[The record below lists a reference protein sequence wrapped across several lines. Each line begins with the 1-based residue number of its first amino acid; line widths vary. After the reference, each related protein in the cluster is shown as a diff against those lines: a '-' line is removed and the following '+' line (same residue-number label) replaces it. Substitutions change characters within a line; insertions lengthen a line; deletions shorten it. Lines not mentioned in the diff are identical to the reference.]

1 MQLEFLIS
9 ALLIGVAGSL
19 HCVGMCGPLMLSNV
33 FIHENLKE
41 SIIRWNF
48 YHLGRIF
55 IYAMWGVL
63 FGSIGISIKW
73 FGIQQN
79 ISVALGV
86 GILSILLLI
95 KIFPTVESK
104 IQRLVPYKLLVK
116 KLYPKA
122 TGSNFIN
129 AFVGGLLNGILPC
142 GLVYVALAGAT
153 AMQNPIKGS
162 IFMVMFGIG
171 TLPMLILVLI
181 IGSRLQLSVRKYF
194 IKWYPIMIGFIGIML
209 ILRGLNLGSMLSPAL
224 IKNSRNIIQC
234 AIH

>member
-1 MQLEFLIS
+1 MQSDFLIS
-9 ALLIGVAGSL
+9 AFFIGAAGSL

-33 FIHENLKE
+33 CIHENVKD
-41 SIIRWNF
+41 SIIRWNL

-55 IYAMWGVL
+55 MYAMWGVL

-73 FGIQQN
+73 FGMQQN
-79 ISVALGV
+79 ISVALGI

-122 TGSNFIN
+122 TGSNIIS

-153 AMQNPIKGS
+153 AMQDPIRGS
-162 IFMVMFGIG
+162 IFMIFFGLG
-171 TLPMLILVLI
+171 TLPLLLVVML
-181 IGSRLQLSVRKYF
+181 IGSRIQFAIRKHLV
-194 IKWYPIMIGFIGIML
+194 KWYPIMIGFMAILL
-209 ILRGLNLGSMLSPAL
+209 IIRGLNLGNMLSPAL
-224 IKNSRNIIQC
+224 MKNSSANIQC
-234 AIH
+234 NIH

>member
-33 FIHENLKE
+33 FIHENVKE

-48 YHLGRIF
+48 YHLGRIL
-55 IYAMWGVL
+55 IYAMWGLL

-73 FGIQQN
+73 FGMQQN

-86 GILSILLLI
+86 GILSILMLI

-104 IQRLVPYKLLVK
+104 IQRLVPYNLLVK

-122 TGSNFIN
+122 TGSNIIS

-142 GLVYVALAGAT
+142 GLVYVALAGAI

-162 IFMVMFGIG
+162 IFMAAFGIG
-171 TLPMLILVLI
+171 TLPMLMLVMM
-181 IGSRLQLSVRKYF
+181 IGSQLQLTVRKYF
-194 IKWYPIMIGFIGIML
+194 IKLYPIIIGLMGIML
-209 ILRGLNLGSMLSPAL
+209 IVRGLNLGNMLSPAL
-224 IKNSRNIIQC
+224 IKNSKAIIQC
-234 AIH
+234 AVH

>member
-9 ALLIGVAGSL
+9 AFLIGAAGSL

-33 FIHENLKE
+33 FIHGNLQE
-41 SIIRWNF
+41 SILRWNF
-48 YHLGRIF
+48 YHLGRIL

-63 FGSIGISIKW
+63 FGTIGISIKW
-73 FGIQQN
+73 FGMQQN
-79 ISVALGV
+79 ISVALGL
-86 GILSILLLI
+86 GILSTMLLI
-95 KIFPTVESK
+95 RIFPIVENKLHKLIPFTMLSK
-104 IQRLVPYKLLVK
+104 KF
-116 KLYPKA
+116 YPKKN
-122 TGSNFIN
+122 GSTIKS

-162 IFMVMFGIG
+162 IFMAAFGIG

-181 IGSRLQLSVRKYF
+181 IGSKLQLSVRKYF
-194 IKWYPIMIGFIGIML
+194 IKWYPIIIGLIGIML
-209 ILRGLNLGSMLSPAL
+209 IVRGLNLGSMLSPAL
-224 IKNSRNIIQC
+224 IKNSRTIIQC

>member
-9 ALLIGVAGSL
+9 ALLIGIAGSL

-33 FIHENLKE
+33 LIHENLKE
-41 SIIRWNF
+41 SIFRWNF
-48 YHLGRIF
+48 YHLGRIL
-55 IYAMWGVL
+55 IYAMWGFL

-73 FGIQQN
+73 FGMQQN
-79 ISVALGV
+79 ISVALGL
-86 GILSILLLI
+86 GILSTLLLI
-95 KIFPTVESK
+95 KIFPTVEIKLQKLIPFTMLSK
-104 IQRLVPYKLLVK
+104 KFYSK
-116 KLYPKA
+116 KNSSTIK
-122 TGSNFIN
+122 S

-162 IFMVMFGIG
+162 IFMVIFGIG

-194 IKWYPIMIGFIGIML
+194 IKWYPIIIGLIGIML
-209 ILRGLNLGSMLSPAL
+209 IVRGLNLGSMLSPAL

>member
-9 ALLIGVAGSL
+9 AFLIGAAGSL

-48 YHLGRIF
+48 YHAGRIF
-55 IYAMWGVL
+55 IYATWGLL

-73 FGIQQN
+73 FGMQQN
-79 ISVALGV
+79 ISVALGIS
-86 GILSILLLI
+86 ILSTMLLI
-95 KIFPTVESK
+95 KIFPTLEIKLQKLIPFTMLSK
-104 IQRLVPYKLLVK
+104 KF
-116 KLYPKA
+116 YPKN
-122 TGSNFIN
+122 GSSIKS

-142 GLVYVALAGAT
+142 GLVYIALAGAT

-162 IFMVMFGIG
+162 IFMAAFGIG

-181 IGSRLQLSVRKYF
+181 IGSKLQLSVRKYF
-194 IKWYPIMIGFIGIML
+194 IKWYPVIIGLIGIML
-209 ILRGLNLGSMLSPAL
+209 IVRGLNLGSLLSPTL
-224 IKNSRNIIQC
+224 KKNSRTIIQC

>member
-9 ALLIGVAGSL
+9 ALLIGIAGSL
-19 HCVGMCGPLMLSNV
+19 HCVGMCVPLMLSNV

-48 YHLGRIF
+48 YHLGRIL
-55 IYAMWGVL
+55 IYAMWGFL

-73 FGIQQN
+73 FGMQQN
-79 ISVALGV
+79 ISVALGL
-86 GILSILLLI
+86 GILSTMLLI
-95 KIFPTVESK
+95 RIFPTVENKLQKLIPFTMLSK
-104 IQRLVPYKLLVK
+104 KF
-116 KLYPKA
+116 YPKKN
-122 TGSNFIN
+122 GSTIKS

-209 ILRGLNLGSMLSPAL
+209 IVRGLNLGSMLSPAL

>member
-9 ALLIGVAGSL
+9 ALLIGIAGSL

-33 FIHENLKE
+33 LINENLKD

-48 YHLGRIF
+48 YHLGRIL
-55 IYAMWGVL
+55 IYAMWGFL

-73 FGIQQN
+73 FGMQQN
-79 ISVALGV
+79 ISVALGL
-86 GILSILLLI
+86 GILSTILLI
-95 KIFPTVESK
+95 RIFPTVEIKLQKLIPFTMLSK
-104 IQRLVPYKLLVK
+104 KF
-116 KLYPKA
+116 YPKKN
-122 TGSNFIN
+122 GSTIKS

-181 IGSRLQLSVRKYF
+181 IGSKLQLSVRKYF
-194 IKWYPIMIGFIGIML
+194 IKWYPIMIGLMAILL
-209 ILRGLNLGSMLSPAL
+209 IIRGLNLGNMFSPAVM
-224 IKNSRNIIQC
+224 KNSSANIQC
-234 AIH
+234 TIH